1 MAGDV
6 VQLRGGRMRRRV
18 VVTFPLPVA
27 AERRLSEVLGTGFEL
42 VDVKESSGSED
53 IVLLPSTSRQLV
65 GKLRAAFPDAAVLVV
80 EVEDAA
86 LGVGLAGQVLRTLDA
101 GADGYFVARSVDEL
115 ASIVDRAADRAQAA
129 EARPQAALTSA
140 GDDELSAVLDALH
153 RQRQNTRAAPLDP
166 DG

>member
-6 VQLRGGRMRRRV
+6 VRLGGGRLRRRV
-18 VVTFPLPVA
+18 VVTFPLPVG
-27 AERRLSEVLGTGFEL
+27 AERRLSEMLGAEFEL
-42 VDVKESSGSED
+42 IDVKRSSGDGD

-86 LGVGLAGQVLRTLDA
+86 LGVRLGGQVLRTLDA

-115 ASIVDRAADRAQAA
+115 ASIVDQAADRIQRA
-129 EARPQAALTSA
+129 ETLNQAALASTA
-140 GDDELSAVLDALH
+140 EDELSDVRDALLRE
-153 RQRQNTRAAPLDP
+153 RQHTRTAPLNP